1 MEGKLKMYKKILAI
15 FILFL
20 LICTSTIYLKAKN
33 INEDQIIILA
43 DNNII
48 DFTKK
53 LDYIYGIN

>member
-20 LICTSTIYLKAKN
+20 LICTSTIYLKAKK

-53 LDYIYGIN
+53 LDYISGIN

>member
-1 MEGKLKMYKKILAI
+1 MYKKILAI

-53 LDYIYGIN
+53 LDYIFGIN